1 MLWSKLLSLCPEVQ
15 THTGSTVKV
24 SQGKD
29 FPPAPKEDAP
39 ELCHP
44 HLCPQHG
51 PALPMSPGS
60 GDTLETAQHLTGW
73 WLGAAPAPG
82 CAPCIPGAAPASAR
96 EFQQGKAALDPS
108 GFATRA
114 LSMGG
119 CAHSTWGLHSHALPA
134 FPLGFVL
141 LFNQPNSLLGAST
154 PAIEAGGS
162 GEGGGCLAPMSTG
175 CPGAALEF
183 DGRSC
188 RLYCSS
194 RVWFGL

>member
-1 MLWSKLLSLCPEVQ
+1 MEQ
-15 THTGSTVKV
+15 TAVPLPRGTNPHRQHSEGFPREGFPSS
-24 SQGKD
+24 SQGGCTGALTSPPL
-29 FPPAPKEDAP
+29 PPARPR
-39 ELCHP
+39 
-44 HLCPQHG
+44 
-51 PALPMSPGS
+51 PAHVPSS

-73 WLGAAPAPG
+73 WPGAAPAPG

-96 EFQQGKAALDPS
+96 GLQQGKAALDPS

-194 RVWFGL
+194 RVWFAL